1 MEEKGG
7 ERVVL
12 VLSSLPALPSMKRV
26 QPYLLPLQ
34 YSCYNVLCAFKC
46 VEHHVCLAGPWEFKM
61 GEAGFVFSLMEILHL
76 FSPRY
81 VGLQSGLVNTPILF
95 ASFFIF
101 SVHREQNAHFPSA
114 RENERE
120 GRHTE
125 SVGEAVSPAAKSSCS
140 KQAARALSF
149 ATAKPGK

>member
-46 VEHHVCLAGPWEFKM
+46 VEHHVCLAGP
-61 GEAGFVFSLMEILHL
+61 
-76 FSPRY
+76 
-81 VGLQSGLVNTPILF
+81 
-95 ASFFIF
+95 
-101 SVHREQNAHFPSA
+101 
-114 RENERE
+114 
-120 GRHTE
+120 
-125 SVGEAVSPAAKSSCS
+125 
-140 KQAARALSF
+140 
-149 ATAKPGK
+149 